1 MFSLV
6 VAIISISLVA
16 LLAYASMYFMGN
28 TTSDAA
34 TTANTAQV
42 LNTATQ
48 IQGAVNLYRNEHAG
62 ASPSSF
68 QDLIDGGYL
77 KNIPPGNWSFSN
89 NAIQSNI
96 IISSADQCAAVNKKL
111 YNDPTVPSCSTVSGD
126 KLICCSNP

>member
-6 VAIISISLVA
+6 IAIISITLVA
-16 LLAYASMYFMGN
+16 LLAYASLYFMGSATN
-28 TTSDAA
+28 DAG
-34 TTANTAQV
+34 TTAKTAQV
-42 LNTATQ
+42 LNSAAQ
-48 IQGAVNLYRNEHAG
+48 IQAAVNLYRNENSG

-77 KNIPPGNWSFSN
+77 KEIPPGQWSFSN

-96 IISSADQCAAVNKKL
+96 IISSQQQCAAVNQKL
-111 YNDPTVPSCSTVSGD
+111 YNDPTVPSCSSVSGD